1 MLAETNGTIQI
12 ASTTSQGGT
21 DDDGA
26 AIVTGQWS
34 YGKKIPCHYVANKY
48 EHTGSYDGGKFT
60 VAKFIILIDIDTTF
74 NAQYVVLNDLNGNR
88 ILSEFRVQNIQHL
101 TVVGNTKIQV

>member
-12 ASTTSQGGT
+12 ASGSAAGGT
-21 DDDGA
+21 DDDGNP
-26 AIVTGQWS
+26 IQTGNWT
-34 YGKKIPCHYVANKY
+34 YGNKIPCHYTANKY
-48 EHTGSYDGGKFT
+48 EHTGSNDGGKFT
-60 VAKFIILIDIDTTF
+60 MAKFIILIDIDTTF